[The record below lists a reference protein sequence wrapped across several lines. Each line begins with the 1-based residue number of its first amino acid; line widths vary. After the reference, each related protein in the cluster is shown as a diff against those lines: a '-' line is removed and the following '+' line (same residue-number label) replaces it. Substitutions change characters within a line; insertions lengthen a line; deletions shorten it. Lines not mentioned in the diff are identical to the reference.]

1 MRLYIAEKPS
11 MGRAIAEAIGIREK
25 TKTHIVLTNGDVIT
39 WAFGHLYELAEPEAY
54 NNVYQKWT
62 LDSLPI
68 IPETFKKVLKSNIKE
83 QINAIKSL
91 LKQADV
97 VINAGD
103 PDREGQLLV
112 DEILEQL
119 GYKGKVLRLWVQ
131 ALDKESVLKAVKNLE
146 DNAKYKGLKL
156 SAEYRAYAD
165 WLVGM
170 NLTRLFTLKNSARAL
185 IRVGR
190 VKTPTLA
197 LIYKR
202 YKEHTEFKPKDYYVI
217 VNENKGISFVL
228 QNKGIDD
235 KYLDEENRLVDKA
248 YAEKLQ
254 VDTTK
259 KKSYIKDIF
268 IDRKQIPPPM
278 PFSLSSLQKYMSSK
292 YGWSAQKTLDTLQS
306 LYEKKLTTYPRTDC
320 EYLPEEQFK
329 DAQVILERLKDVGID
344 IQGANTKRR
353 HRAWDNSKLSA
364 HHGIIPTKDTS
375 NAGSMNDNEKLL
387 YQEVANR
394 YVNLFREPYVYN
406 QITIVAVINGY
417 EFRAFLKQVVN
428 LGWKTNYH
436 DKEDEEQEEEQMV
449 KIIPFKKG
457 ESFISGESKILV
469 KQTTPPPLFTEGTI
483 IDAMKNIHKYVGNT
497 GNTGNTNHNGMT
509 GITGNTGN
517 TLTEYKEIL
526 KEVQGIGTEAT
537 RAQIIEDLKKSKL
550 VLTQGKAL
558 VPNIGLVEPMMMVL
572 PDELKDPLLTAE
584 WENLLAQ
591 VEKGNYEKAKEF
603 FDKQVEFVRTIV
615 ERHKDREAVQ
625 VNSRVATTHF
635 KSKEHSQT
643 HQSSKNGIQ
652 HTMAGKEKKENMK
665 WSNKSGINN
674 YRNNK
679 ADAKKDWSNKNGAN
693 KYGSYQS
700 DKPLSEKQMAIINK
714 YAPQEIKDAVQ
725 KGQYSV
731 GKKWLDEWFAKKNK

>member
-1 MRLYIAEKPS
+1 MRLFIAEKPS
-11 MGRAIAEAIGIREK
+11 MARAIAEALGIKEQ
-25 TKTHIVLTNGDVIT
+25 TKTHIVLSNGDVIT

-54 NNVYQKWT
+54 SPVYQKWT

-68 IPETFKKVLKSNIKE
+68 MPETFKKIPKSNVKQ
-83 QINAIKSL
+83 QITAIQSL
-91 LKQADV
+91 LKQTDV

-131 ALDKESVLKAVKNLE
+131 ALDKESVLKALKNLD
-146 DNAKYKGLKL
+146 DNSKYKGLKL

-202 YKEHTEFKPKDYYVI
+202 YKEHMEFKPKDYYVI
-217 VNENKGISFVL
+217 VNENKGISFFL
-228 QNKGIDD
+228 QNKGLDD
-235 KYLDEENRLVDKA
+235 KFLDEENRIIDKP

-254 VDTTK
+254 ADTTK
-259 KKSYIKDIF
+259 KKSYIKDII
-268 IDRKQIPPPM
+268 IDKKQIPPPM
-278 PFSLSSLQKYMSSK
+278 PFALSSLQKYMSSK

-320 EYLPEEQFK
+320 EYLPEEQFQSAK
-329 DAQVILERLKDVGID
+329 VILERLKDVGID
-344 IQGANTKRR
+344 IQGTDTKRR

-375 NAGSMNDNEKLL
+375 NAGTMNDNEKLL
-387 YQEVANR
+387 YQEIANR

-406 QITIVAVINGY
+406 QIMIIAVINSY
-417 EFRAFLKQVVN
+417 EFKAFLKQVVN
-428 LGWKTNYH
+428 LGWKTNYQEQ
-436 DKEDEEQEEEQMV
+436 EDEDKQEEEQTV
-449 KIIPFKKG
+449 KVIPFRKG
-457 ESFISGESKILV
+457 ESFVSGESKIIV

-497 GNTGNTNHNGMT
+497 GNNSNTGNKGNK
-509 GITGNTGN
+509 GNTGN
-517 TLTEYKEIL
+517 NSNTVAVYKEIL
-526 KEVQGIGTEAT
+526 KEVHGIGTEAT

-550 VLTQGKAL
+550 ILSKGKAL
-558 VPNIGLVEPMMMVL
+558 VPNIGLVEPMMEVL

-584 WENLLAQ
+584 WESLLAQ
-591 VEKGNYEKAKEF
+591 VEKGDYEKAKEF
-603 FDKQVEFVRTIV
+603 FRKQVEFVKSIV
-615 ERHKDREAVQ
+615 ERYKNEKTVQ
-625 VNSRVATTHF
+625 VNQRIAQTRF
-635 KSKEHSQT
+635 KPNAKEQT
-643 HQSSKNGIQ
+643 RKNTENSSKYVV
-652 HTMAGKEKKENMK
+652 AGKEKKENMK
-665 WSNKSGINN
+665 WENKGKT
-674 YRNNK
+674 NK
-679 ADAKKDWSNKNGAN
+679 YDTKKEWVNKNGTS
-693 KYGSYQS
+693 KSGSYQS
-700 DKPLSEKQMAIINK
+700 GRPLSDKQMAIINK
-714 YAPQEIKDAVQ
+714 YAGQDVKDAV
-725 KGQYSV
+725 KNGNYSV
-731 GKKWLDEWFAKKNK
+731 GKKWLDEWFSKKKK

>member
-1 MRLYIAEKPS
+1 MKLYIAEKPS
-11 MGRAIAEAIGIREK
+11 MGRAIAEALGIKEQ
-25 TKTHIVLTNGDVIT
+25 TKTHIILTNNDVVT

-68 IPETFKKVLKSNIKE
+68 MPESFKRVVKNNVKE
-83 QINAIKSL
+83 QISAIQKL

-131 ALDKESVLKAVKNLE
+131 ALDKESVLKSVKNLE
-146 DNAKYKGLKL
+146 DNTKYKGLKL

-165 WLVGM
+165 WLVGI

-217 VNENKGISFVL
+217 TNENKGISFVL
-228 QNKGIDD
+228 QNKGLDE
-235 KYLDEENRLVDKA
+235 KFLDEENRIIDKA
-248 YAEKLQ
+248 RALETHFEAKEHSPPLPCSEKCLAHTYAEKIQ
-254 VDTTK
+254 VDTSK

-320 EYLPEEQFK
+320 EYLPEEQFP
-329 DAQVILERLKDVGID
+329 DAHIILERLKEVGID
-344 IQGANTKRR
+344 IQGTDTKRR

-375 NAGSMNDNEKLL
+375 NTVTMNDNEKLL

-406 QITIVAVINGY
+406 QIIIVAVINGY
-417 EFRAFLKQVVN
+417 EFKAFLKQIVN
-428 LGWKTNYH
+428 LGWKTNYQ

-449 KIIPFKKG
+449 KGIPFRKG
-457 ESFISGESKILV
+457 ENFVSGESKIVV

-483 IDAMKNIHKYVGNT
+483 IDAMKNIHKYVGI
-497 GNTGNTNHNGMT
+497 TGNTNHNG
-509 GITGNTGN
+509 NTM
-517 TLTEYKEIL
+517 EDYKEIL

-537 RAQIIEDLKKSKL
+537 RSQIIEDLKKSKL
-550 VLTQGKAL
+550 VLSQGKAL
-558 VPNIGLVEPMMMVL
+558 VPNTGLVEPIMMVL

-584 WENLLAQ
+584 WESLLAQ
-591 VEKGNYEKAKEF
+591 VEKGDHEKAKEF
-603 FDKQVEFVRTIV
+603 YNKQVEFVRTII

-625 VNSRVATTHF
+625 VAN
-635 KSKEHSQT
+635 Q
-643 HQSSKNGIQ
+643 
-652 HTMAGKEKKENMK
+652 EKKKNIRDYQR
-665 WSNKSGINN
+665 SGTNN
-674 YRNNK
+674 YGNNK
-679 ADAKKDWSNKNGAN
+679 PSNKKDWSNKNGAN
-693 KYGSYQS
+693 KSGSYPS
-700 DKPLSEKQMAIINK
+700 DKPLSEKQIAIINK
-714 YAPQEIKDAVQ
+714 YAPQEVKDAI
-725 KGQYSV
+725 KN
-731 GKKWLDEWFAKKNK
+731 GKYGMGRKWLDEWFSKFQKKK

>member
-1 MRLYIAEKPS
+1 MKLFIAEKPS
-11 MGRAIAEAIGIREK
+11 MARAIAEALGIKEQ
-25 TKTHIVLTNGDVIT
+25 TKTHIVLSNGDVIT

-54 NNVYQKWT
+54 SPVYQKWT

-68 IPETFKKVLKSNIKE
+68 MPETFKKIPKSNVKQ
-83 QINAIKSL
+83 QITAIKSL

-131 ALDKESVLKAVKNLE
+131 ALDKENVLKALKSLD
-146 DNAKYKGLKL
+146 DNSKYKGLKL

-190 VKTPTLA
+190 VKTPTLS

-202 YKEHTEFKPKDYYVI
+202 YKEHMEFKPKDYYVI
-217 VNENKGISFVL
+217 VNENKGINFFL
-228 QNKGIDD
+228 QNKGLDD
-235 KYLDEENRLVDKA
+235 KFLDEENRIIDKA
-248 YAEKLQ
+248 YAEKIQ
-254 VDTTK
+254 ADTTK
-259 KKSYIKDIF
+259 KKSYIKDII
-268 IDRKQIPPPM
+268 IDKKQIPPPM
-278 PFSLSSLQKYMSSK
+278 PFALSSLQKYMSSK

-320 EYLPEEQFK
+320 EYLPEEQFQSAK
-329 DAQVILERLKDVGID
+329 VILERLKDVGID
-344 IQGANTKRR
+344 IQGTDTKRR

-375 NAGSMNDNEKLL
+375 NAGTMNDNEKLL
-387 YQEVANR
+387 YQEIANR

-406 QITIVAVINGY
+406 QITIIAVINGY
-417 EFRAFLKQVVN
+417 EFKAFLKQVVN
-428 LGWKTNYH
+428 LGWKTNYQET
-436 DKEDEEQEEEQMV
+436 DEDQQQEEEQTV
-449 KIIPFKKG
+449 KVIPFKKG
-457 ESFISGESKILV
+457 ESFISGESKIIV

-497 GNTGNTNHNGMT
+497 GNNSNTIAN
-509 GITGNTGN
+509 
-517 TLTEYKEIL
+517 YKEIL
-526 KEVQGIGTEAT
+526 KEVHGIGTEAT

-550 VLTQGKAL
+550 ILLKGKAL
-558 VPNIGLVEPMMMVL
+558 VPNIGLVEPMMEVL

-584 WENLLAQ
+584 WESLLAQ

-603 FDKQVEFVRTIV
+603 FGKQVEFVKTIV
-615 ERHKDREAVQ
+615 ERYKDEKTVQ
-625 VNSRVATTHF
+625 VNQSMVQARF
-635 KSKEHSQT
+635 KPNAKEQTYKNTENGSKYVV
-643 HQSSKNGIQ
+643 
-652 HTMAGKEKKENMK
+652 AGKEKKENMN
-665 WSNKSGINN
+665 WT
-674 YRNNK
+674 
-679 ADAKKDWSNKNGAN
+679 NKNGTG
-693 KYGSYQS
+693 KSGSYQT
-700 DKPLSEKQMAIINK
+700 DKPLSDKQMAIINK
-714 YAPQEIKDAVQ
+714 YAEQEIKDAV
-725 KGQYSV
+725 KNGNYSV
-731 GKKWLDEWFAKKNK
+731 GKKWLDEWFKKKKK

>member
-1 MRLYIAEKPS
+1 MKLYIAEKPS
-11 MGRAIAEAIGIREK
+11 MGRAIAEALGIKEQTTSLPRS
-25 TKTHIVLTNGDVIT
+25 KTHIVLTNGDVIT

-68 IPETFKKVLKSNIKE
+68 IPETFKKVLKNGVKE
-83 QINAIKSL
+83 QIETIQKL

-131 ALDKESVLKAVKNLE
+131 ALDKESVLKAVKTLE
-146 DNAKYKGLKL
+146 DNTKYKGLKL

-202 YKEHTEFKPKDYYVI
+202 YKEHTEFKPKDYYI
-217 VNENKGISFVL
+217 ITNENKGVSFVL
-228 QNKGIDD
+228 QNKGLDD
-235 KYLDEENRLVDKA
+235 KCLDEENRLIDKA

-254 VDTTK
+254 TDTTK

-278 PFSLSSLQKYMSSK
+278 PFSLSGLQKYMSSK
-292 YGWSAQKTLDTLQS
+292 YGWSAQKTLDILQS

-320 EYLPEEQFK
+320 EYLPEEQFQ
-329 DAQVILERLKDVGID
+329 DAQVILERLRNVGID
-344 IQGANTKRR
+344 IQGTDIKRR
-353 HRAWDNSKLSA
+353 HRAWDNSKLTA

-375 NAGSMNDNEKLL
+375 NTGTMNTNEKLL

-406 QITIVAVINGY
+406 QITIVAIINGY
-417 EFRAFLKQVVN
+417 EFKAFLKQIVN
-428 LGWKTNYH
+428 LGWKTNYQ
-436 DKEDEEQEEEQMV
+436 DKEDEEQEEEQTV
-449 KIIPFKKG
+449 KVIPFKKG
-457 ESFISGESKILV
+457 ESFVSGESKIVV

-483 IDAMKNIHKYVGNT
+483 IEAMKNIHKYVGNT
-497 GNTGNTNHNGMT
+497 GNTNHTGN
-509 GITGNTGN
+509 IGNTGN

-550 VLTQGKAL
+550 ILSQGKAL
-558 VPNIGLVEPMMMVL
+558 VPNVGLVEPMLAVL

-584 WENLLAQ
+584 WESLLAQ
-591 VEKGNYEKAKEF
+591 VEKGDYAKAKEF
-603 FDKQVEFVRTIV
+603 YNKQVEFVKAIV
-615 ERHKDREAVQ
+615 ERYKDREAVQ
-625 VNSRVATTHF
+625 VNNMV
-635 KSKEHSQT
+635 
-643 HQSSKNGIQ
+643 
-652 HTMAGKEKKENMK
+652 GKEKKENIK
-665 WSNKSGINN
+665 WKSKSRTNKYGD
-674 YRNNK
+674 NK
-679 ADAKKDWSNKNGAN
+679 YGKKDWANKNGASKN
-693 KYGSYQS
+693 GINQSY
-700 DKPLSEKQMAIINK
+700 KPLSEKQMAIINK
-714 YAPQEIKDAVQ
+714 HAPQEIKDAV
-725 KGQYSV
+725 KN
-731 GKKWLDEWFAKKNK
+731 GKYNIGKRWLDEWFAKKKK

>member
-1 MRLYIAEKPS
+1 MRLFIAEKPS
-11 MGRAIAEAIGIREK
+11 MGRAIADALGIKEQ
-25 TKTHIVLTNGDVIT
+25 TKTHIVLSNGDVIT

-68 IPETFKKVLKSNIKE
+68 IPESFKKGLKSNVKE
-83 QINAIKSL
+83 QITAIQKL

-131 ALDKESVLKAVKNLE
+131 ALDKESVLKAVKSLE

-217 VNENKGISFVL
+217 VNENKGINFVL
-228 QNKGIDD
+228 QNKGLDD
-235 KYLDEENRLVDKA
+235 KFLDEENRLIDKA
-248 YAEKLQ
+248 YAEKIQ
-254 VDTTK
+254 ADTSK
-259 KKSYIKDIF
+259 KKSYIKDIT
-268 IDRKQIPPPM
+268 IDKKQIPPPM

-292 YGWSAQKTLDTLQS
+292 YGWSAQKTLDILQS

-320 EYLPEEQFK
+320 EYLPEEQFQ
-329 DAQVILERLKDVGID
+329 DASVILERLRDAGID
-344 IQGANTKRR
+344 IQGTDTKRR

-375 NAGSMNDNEKLL
+375 SYGTIGADEKLL
-387 YQEVANR
+387 YQEIANR

-417 EFRAFLKQVVN
+417 EFKAVLKQVVN
-428 LGWKTNYH
+428 LGWKATYQ
-436 DKEDEEQEEEQMV
+436 DKEDEQQEEEQIV
-449 KIIPFKKG
+449 KLIPFKKG
-457 ESFISGESKILV
+457 DSFVSGDSKIVV

-483 IDAMKNIHKYVGNT
+483 IDAMKNIYKYVGNT
-497 GNTGNTNHNGMT
+497 GNTTH
-509 GITGNTGN
+509 TGNTGN
-517 TLTEYKEIL
+517 TGNTIADYKEIL
-526 KEVQGIGTEAT
+526 KEVHGIGTEAT

-550 VLTQGKAL
+550 VLSQGKAL
-558 VPNIGLVEPMMMVL
+558 VPNTGLVEPMMAVL
-572 PDELKDPLLTAE
+572 PDELKNPLLTAE
-584 WENLLAQ
+584 WESLLAQ
-591 VEKGNYEKAKEF
+591 VEKGDHEKAKDF
-603 FDKQVEFVRTIV
+603 FDRQVEFVRAIV
-615 ERHKDREAVQ
+615 EKHKDKEAVQ
-625 VNSRVATTHF
+625 VAN
-635 KSKEHSQT
+635 Q
-643 HQSSKNGIQ
+643 
-652 HTMAGKEKKENMK
+652 EKKKNVMEYK
-665 WSNKSGINN
+665 RGGTNKYG
-674 YRNNK
+674 NNK
-679 ADAKKDWSNKNGAN
+679 TGTKKDWSNKNGAS
-693 KYGSYQS
+693 KSGSYPS
-700 DKPLSEKQMAIINK
+700 DKPLSEKQIEIVNK

-725 KGQYSV
+725 N
-731 GKKWLDEWFAKKNK
+731 GKYGMGRKWLDDWFSKKKSK

>member
-1 MRLYIAEKPS
+1 MKLFIAEKPS
-11 MGRAIAEAIGIREK
+11 MGRAIAEALGIKEQTTSLPHPTSLPRS
-25 TKTHIVLTNGDVIT
+25 KTHIVLTNGDVIT

-68 IPETFKKVLKSNIKE
+68 IPETFKKVLKNNVKE
-83 QINAIKSL
+83 QIETIKKL

-131 ALDKESVLKAVKNLE
+131 ALDKESVLKAVKNLD

-217 VNENKGISFVL
+217 VNENNGVSFVL
-228 QNKGIDD
+228 QNKGLDD
-235 KYLDEENRLVDKA
+235 KYLDEENRLIDKP
-248 YAEKLQ
+248 YAEKIQ
-254 VDTTK
+254 ADTTK
-259 KKSYIKDIF
+259 KKLYIKDIT
-268 IDRKQIPPPM
+268 IDKKQIPPPM
-278 PFSLSSLQKYMSSK
+278 PFSLSSLQKFMSSK

-320 EYLPEEQFK
+320 EYLPEEQFQ
-329 DAQVILERLKDVGID
+329 DAKVILERLNSVGID
-344 IQGANTKRR
+344 IQGTDTKRR

-375 NAGSMNDNEKLL
+375 NVGTMTDNEKLL

-406 QITIVAVINGY
+406 QITIVAIINGY

-428 LGWKTNYH
+428 LGWKTNYQ
-436 DKEDEEQEEEQMV
+436 DKEDEQQEEEQTV
-449 KIIPFKKG
+449 KTIPFRKG
-457 ESFISGESKILV
+457 ESFVSGESKIVV

-483 IDAMKNIHKYVGNT
+483 IEAMKNIHKYVGI
-497 GNTGNTNHNGMT
+497 TGNTNHT
-509 GITGNTGN
+509 GNIGNTGN

-550 VLTQGKAL
+550 VLSQGKAL
-558 VPNIGLVEPMMMVL
+558 VPNIGLVEPMMTVL
-572 PDELKDPLLTAE
+572 PDDLKDPLLTAE
-584 WENLLAQ
+584 WESLLAQ
-591 VEKGNYEKAKEF
+591 VEKGEYAKAKEF
-603 FDKQVEFVRTIV
+603 YNKQVEFVKAIV
-615 ERHKDREAVQ
+615 GKYKDSEAVQ
-625 VNSRVATTHF
+625 VNNLV
-635 KSKEHSQT
+635 
-643 HQSSKNGIQ
+643 
-652 HTMAGKEKKENMK
+652 GKEKKESMK
-665 WSNKSGINN
+665 WKSKGGTNKYGNNKYGNNKS
-674 YRNNK
+674 RV
-679 ADAKKDWSNKNGAN
+679 KKDWSNKSGES
-693 KYGSYQS
+693 KSVSYQS

-714 YAPQEIKDAVQ
+714 YAPQNVKDAVQ
-725 KGQYSV
+725 NGQYNV
-731 GKKWLDEWFAKKNK
+731 GKKWIDEWFSKKK

>member
-1 MRLYIAEKPS
+1 MKLYIAEKPS
-11 MGRAIAEAIGIREK
+11 MGRAIAEALGIKEQ

-54 NNVYQKWT
+54 NSVYQKWT
-62 LDSLPI
+62 LESLPI
-68 IPETFKKVLKSNIKE
+68 IPETFKKVLKNNVKE
-83 QINAIKSL
+83 QIETIQKL

-103 PDREGQLLV
+103 PDREGQLLI

-131 ALDKESVLKAVKNLE
+131 ALDKESVLKAVKTLE
-146 DNAKYKGLKL
+146 DNTKYKGLKL

-202 YKEHTEFKPKDYYVI
+202 YKEHTEFKPKDYYI
-217 VNENKGISFVL
+217 ITNENKGVSFVL
-228 QNKGIDD
+228 QNKGLDD
-235 KYLDEENRLVDKA
+235 KCLDEENRLIDKA

-254 VDTTK
+254 TDTTK

-292 YGWSAQKTLDTLQS
+292 YGWSAQKTLDILQS

-320 EYLPEEQFK
+320 EYLPEEQFQ
-329 DAQVILERLKDVGID
+329 DALVILERLRNVGID
-344 IQGANTKRR
+344 IQGTDIKRR
-353 HRAWDNSKLSA
+353 HRAWDNSKLTA

-375 NAGSMNDNEKLL
+375 NAGTMTDNEKLL

-406 QITIVAVINGY
+406 QIIIVAVINGY
-417 EFRAFLKQVVN
+417 EFKAFLKQIVN
-428 LGWKTNYH
+428 LGWKTNYQ

-449 KIIPFKKG
+449 KGIPFRKG
-457 ESFISGESKILV
+457 ENFVSGESKIVV

-483 IDAMKNIHKYVGNT
+483 IDAMKNIHKYVGI
-497 GNTGNTNHNGMT
+497 TGNTNHNG
-509 GITGNTGN
+509 NTM
-517 TLTEYKEIL
+517 EDYKEIL

-537 RAQIIEDLKKSKL
+537 RSQIIEDLKKSKL
-550 VLTQGKAL
+550 VLSQGKAL
-558 VPNIGLVEPMMMVL
+558 VPNTGLVEPIMMVL

-584 WENLLAQ
+584 WESLLAQ
-591 VEKGNYEKAKEF
+591 VEKGDHEKAKEF
-603 FDKQVEFVRTIV
+603 YNKQVEFVRTII

-625 VNSRVATTHF
+625 VAN
-635 KSKEHSQT
+635 Q
-643 HQSSKNGIQ
+643 
-652 HTMAGKEKKENMK
+652 EKKKNIRDYQR
-665 WSNKSGINN
+665 SGTNN
-674 YRNNK
+674 YGNNK
-679 ADAKKDWSNKNGAN
+679 PGNKKDWSNKNGAS
-693 KYGSYQS
+693 KSVSYQS
-700 DKPLSEKQMAIINK
+700 DKPLSDKQMAIINK

-725 KGQYSV
+725 NGKYGV
-731 GKKWLDEWFAKKNK
+731 GRKWLDEWFSKKK